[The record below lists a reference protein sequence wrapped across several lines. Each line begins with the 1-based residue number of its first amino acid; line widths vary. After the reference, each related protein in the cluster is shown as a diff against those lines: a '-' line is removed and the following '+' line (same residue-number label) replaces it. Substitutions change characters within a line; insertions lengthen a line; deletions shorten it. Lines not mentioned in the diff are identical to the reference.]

1 MYSKILVP
9 LDGSR
14 LSEAVLPFARSFARA
29 LEVPVEFLHVSD
41 AAVAK
46 TRSGPSEIDAY
57 LKKIAESFAGVA
69 VDFTVEAGSPAS
81 VIVDLANTQPG
92 TLIAM
97 ATHGYSGLQRWLLGS
112 VTEKVL
118 HAAKNHLLLVRP
130 GEDGVQTESELKT
143 ILVPLDGSRL
153 AEKALP
159 AVSELAARLKLEVVL
174 VRVLSRIYFAA
185 PEAYLPVFG
194 MNIPNPKEL
203 WAEAASQAKTYLTGK
218 AEELRAAGTSPVSF
232 LLIEGG
238 GEGAAAEI
246 VDLAGKTPHCLVAI
260 GSHGQT
266 GLGRWLLG
274 SVAERAVRHSRSPV
288 LVIRSES

>member
-1 MYSKILVP
+1 
-9 LDGSR
+9 
-14 LSEAVLPFARSFARA
+14 

-203 WAEAASQAKTYLTGK
+203 WAEGASQAKTYLTGK